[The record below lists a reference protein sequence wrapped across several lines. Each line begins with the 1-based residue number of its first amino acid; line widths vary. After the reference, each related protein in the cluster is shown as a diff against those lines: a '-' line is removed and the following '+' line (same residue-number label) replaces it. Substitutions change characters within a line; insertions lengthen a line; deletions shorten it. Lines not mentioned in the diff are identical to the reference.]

1 MKHLFLFSLLFVFS
15 LQSFAQ
21 QKTAAAKTRTRPSVF
36 TKSYFQFGLIGHLS
50 QENIKTERSGVSEDI
65 ESQSQG
71 LTLSLRYIKP
81 TSSVRWIQSH
91 AAEFTNGYLRL
102 QGVTATL
109 NDELKNQPWVSVTLS
124 PGMSYRTTSVSEIGL
139 SLPLTYRA
147 ISWQLKDPTYKL
159 GKTGSF
165 SYGLAGTFTNNFSLK
180 NSLLVSV
187 THQFVWNSTVWSA
200 GWLHSFR

>member
-1 MKHLFLFSLLFVFS
+1 MKHIFLFSSFLLFMSVGH
-15 LQSFAQ
+15 AQ
-21 QKTAAAKTRTRPSVF
+21 QKTAAKTKSRPPSVF
-36 TKSYFQFGLIGHLS
+36 SKSYFQVGIIGHLS
-50 QENIKTERSGVSEDI
+50 QEGIKTERSGVSEDI

-91 AAEFTNGYLRL
+91 AAELTNGYLRL

-159 GKTGSF
+159 SKTGSF
-165 SYGLAGTFTNNFSLK
+165 SYGFAGTFTNNFSLK
-180 NSLLVSV
+180 NSLLVSI